1 MKLYKLFETIIGF
14 SVIIVFVIF
23 GSILL
28 KRTDTFSMYKMSSN
42 SYDLYFRVAYG
53 INKGSLVKVKGVA
66 VGYVNS
72 ILLTNNNQAKVTVS
86 VDKDVKI
93 PDDSLFSVLSQ
104 GLTGGQYIDV
114 SLGSSKEYL
123 KNKDIVENT
132 QDYQSL
138 EDKIGEIISN
148 LVQWRK

>member
-1 MKLYKLFETIIGF
+1 MFETIIGF
-14 SVIIVFVIF
+14 SVIIVFIVF

-28 KRTDTFSMYKMSSN
+28 KRTDTFNMYKTSSN

-53 INKGSLVKVKGVA
+53 VNKGSLVKVKGVA
-66 VGYVNS
+66 VGHVGS
-72 ILLTNNNQAKVTVS
+72 ILLTENNQAKITVNI
-86 VDKDVKI
+86 DKDVKI
-93 PDDSLFSVLSQ
+93 PDDSLFAVLSQ

-114 SLGSSKEYL
+114 KLGSSNTYL
-123 KNKDIVENT
+123 QDKDSVDNT

-138 EDKIGEIISN
+138 EDKIGEIINN